1 MGKMIWKL
9 KGDSYAEEAMD
20 YFAHSVH
27 LANLHEGGLVD
38 PIHKLHSVRLKLLI
52 GGCTKWALLTK

>member
-1 MGKMIWKL
+1 MGKMTWKL
-9 KGDSYAEEAMD
+9 KEDGYAEKAMD

-38 PIHKLHSVRLKLLI
+38 PIHKLHSIRLKLLI
-52 GGCTKWALLTK
+52 RGCTDWSILTK